1 MRLNLKIRNFWA
13 CLNFYSVLAP
23 HPLFAVPAVWGVFSG
38 QASAKEYSSCSSPDI
53 HFTVTGAPTS
63 RQEVL
68 DALEMKIRYG
78 SANDAANAFAQ
89 EKGYAYM
96 RYYNV
101 DNKIKYIRAACFW
114 TGWTFC
120 PIWRGFIRR
129 TLKPCLDLD
138 GFLTA
143 MAAREGK

>member
-1 MRLNLKIRNFWA
+1 M
-13 CLNFYSVLAP
+13 AP

-101 DNKIKYIRAACFW
+101 DNKIKYIRAALLL
-114 TGWTFC
+114 G
-120 PIWRGFIRR
+120 R
-129 TLKPCLDLD
+129 LDLLPYLAGVYPED
-138 GFLTA
+138 VEA
-143 MAAREGK
+143 VP